1 MKTVVNETLPQDL
14 LDVIAP
20 VDEKL
25 EAMVNETLAAFEG
38 RTGAPRLISLLF
50 LGTAYFI
57 LERSVVGV
65 CRQKEA

>member
-1 MKTVVNETLPQDL
+1 MKTVVNETLPQGL

-25 EAMVNETLAAFEG
+25 KAMVNETYAAFEG
-38 RTGAPRLISLLF
+38 RMGAPRLISLLF

-57 LERSVVGV
+57 L
-65 CRQKEA
+65 